1 MGVFVS
7 EIKYN
12 IHYAVFKRADRQC
25 LKYSVK
31 SLFSFFI
38 LPFNLLF
45 LQEDFRFS
53 LGQG

>member
-25 LKYSVK
+25 LFPNP
-31 SLFSFFI
+31 LFC
-38 LPFNLLF
+38 LTF
-45 LQEDFRFS
+45 LHSTFLSQTHLIFLIYYVFHY
-53 LGQG
+53 